1 MSRSTP
7 TPTALRI
14 ALLALVAAVA
24 VLGADVALLV
34 TRIDRVAVDTH
45 PGDEPTWVLLGLD
58 DRSALPEGASTA
70 EFGTADDVPG
80 SRADVVL
87 VVHRGEVLSVP
98 RDLVVPGGDRPRRL
112 ALTWLQGPQ
121 STVDALCDL
130 GIPTDHLVTVD
141 LAGFAAVVDA
151 VGGLRLDV
159 PQPVRDPA
167 AGLHVPEAGP
177 QHVDGRTALA
187 LVRSRHPEHLV
198 DGRWQPAAVDPDGRA
213 SAAATVLTALVGAVR
228 GAGLEPWRLQR
239 VGWAAT
245 GALTVDAGTSAT
257 DLTSLA
263 TVDPGEVEVLPA
275 RAPDPGLPLRFATAG
290 TGAALAAAGLSC
302 SR

>member
-167 AGLHVPEAGP
+167 AGLLVPEAGP